1 MNIDKLIKG
10 CKSGDRKSQDEL
22 VHRFAPTLMAVCM
35 RYCKD
40 ENIAKDALQES
51 FINIF
56 KYIKNYS
63 GKGSF
68 EGWIRKIAVNCS
80 YGFINKIRPVY
91 FQEDVDYVVDLH
103 TEIPDIYSELREK
116 ELLEMIQKLP
126 RSQYLV
132 FNMKVIEGFSHDEIA
147 DILKIGVSTSRSN
160 LARARTSIIKMIES
174 NDIAEQMKIGNY

>member
-1 MNIDKLIKG
+1 MIKG
-10 CKSGDRKSQDEL
+10 CKSGDRKTQDEL

-40 ENIAKDALQES
+40 ENLAKDALQES
-51 FINIF
+51 FVNIF
-56 KYIKNYS
+56 KYIKNYT

-68 EGWIRKIAVNCS
+68 EGWVRKIAVNCS

-91 FQEDVDYVVDLH
+91 FQEDIDNVVDLN
-103 TEIPDIYSELREK
+103 TEIPDVYSEMREK
-116 ELLEMIQKLP
+116 ELLDIIQKLP
-126 RSQYLV
+126 KSQYLV
-132 FNMKVIEGFSHDEIA
+132 FNMKVIEGFSHEEIA

-160 LARARTSIIKMIES
+160 LTRARTSIIKMIES

>member
-1 MNIDKLIKG
+1 MIKG

-40 ENIAKDALQES
+40 ENLAKDALQES
-51 FINIF
+51 FVNIF
-56 KYIKNYS
+56 KYIKNYT

-68 EGWIRKIAVNCS
+68 EGWVRKIAVNCS

-91 FQEDVDYVVDLH
+91 FQEDIDNVVDLN
-103 TEIPDIYSELREK
+103 TEIPDVYSEMREK
-116 ELLEMIQKLP
+116 ELLDIIQKLP
-126 RSQYLV
+126 KSQYLV
-132 FNMKVIEGFSHDEIA
+132 FNMKVIEGFSHEEIA

-160 LARARTSIIKMIES
+160 LTRARTSIIKMIES